1 VEVLAD
7 SIDACPVL
15 GVLFLPTSSS
25 LPLFSDPSS
34 PSLVASGLKDIPER
48 EVCCYSISCK
58 SSVNIDITLDWL
70 KKHRKTGGGGGAK

>member
-1 VEVLAD
+1 MEVLAD
-7 SIDACPVL
+7 SIDACPFWVS
-15 GVLFLPTSSS
+15 FSSS
-25 LPLFSDPSS
+25 SLFSDPPS

-70 KKHRKTGGGGGAK
+70 KKHRKTGGGGGGAK